1 MTTLT
6 APPPVPTPED
16 ERRAE
21 RARVRRRRRRRR
33 RRLWEPFAYLAPA
46 FVILGLIIGYPLVD
60 VIRTSFTHSSLIA
73 PGQDSF
79 AGVSNFVTLF
89 SDPTFWTVVARTLVW
104 GFAAWFFQVAIGLGI
119 AHVLSK
125 RLFARGFVRTTM
137 MTPWVVPGVL
147 VALIWRY
154 LLDPVQGPVNDVL
167 RTTGIL
173 QDPPLWLADTTTVL
187 PTLMLIAAWKWTP
200 FTVVILLAGLQQI
213 PYEQH
218 EAAMMDGANAWQR
231 LWHVTIPGI
240 KTSLALCSLTAIS
253 GAINNFNG
261 IWLFTQG
268 GPNGSS
274 EILTTFAY
282 RTAFIQFDFGMAGAV
297 SMVIF
302 GFMMVLAV
310 IYFYVVEGR
319 KERRKR

>member
-1 MTTLT
+1 MT
-6 APPPVPTPED
+6 APPPLPTAPGN
-16 ERRAE
+16 RQAAKA
-21 RARVRRRRRRRR
+21 RARRTRRRV
-33 RRLWEPFAYLAPA
+33 WEPFLYLAPA
-46 FVILGLIIGYPLVD
+46 FVILVLIIGYPLLD
-60 VIRTSFTHSSLIA
+60 VIRTSFTNSSLIM

-79 AGVSNFVTLF
+79 AGLDNFATLF
-89 SDPTFWTVVARTLVW
+89 SNSAFWVIVGRTLVW
-104 GFAAWFFQVAIGLGI
+104 ALAALLIQVGVGLGI

-125 RLFARGFVRTTM
+125 KLFARGLVRTTM
-137 MTPWVVPGVL
+137 MMPWVVPGVL
-147 VALIWRY
+147 VALIWSY
-154 LLDPVQGPVNDVL
+154 LLDPVQGPVNNVL
-167 RTTGIL
+167 KSTGIL
-173 QDPPLWLADTTTVL
+173 ENPPLWLADSSTVL
-187 PTLMLIAAWKWTP
+187 PTLMIIAAWKWTP

-218 EAAMMDGANAWQR
+218 EAAMMDGATAWQR
-231 LWHVTIPGI
+231 LWHVTIPSI
-240 KTSLALCSLTAIS
+240 KTSLALCSLTAVS

-319 KERRKR
+319 KERKKR

>member
-1 MTTLT
+1 MPTLT
-6 APPPVPTPED
+6 APPPVTTSPGD
-16 ERRAE
+16 RQAAKA
-21 RARVRRRRRRRR
+21 RARRTRRRKR
-33 RRLWEPFAYLAPA
+33 EPFYYLAPA
-46 FVILGLIIGYPLVD
+46 FIILALIIGYPLVD
-60 VIRTSFTHSSLIA
+60 VIRTSFTHSSLIM

-79 AGVSNFVTLF
+79 AGVANFVTLF
-89 SDPTFWTVVARTLVW
+89 SNSAFWVIVARTLVW
-104 GFAAWFFQVAIGLGI
+104 ASAALMFQVGIGLGI

-125 RLFARGFVRTTM
+125 KLVARGFIRTTM

-154 LLDPVQGPVNDVL
+154 LLDPVQGPVNEL
-167 RTTGIL
+167 LTSIGIM
-173 QDPPLWLADTTTVL
+173 DSPPLWLADSTTVL

-218 EAAMMDGANAWQR
+218 EAAMMDGANVWQR
-231 LWHVTIPGI
+231 LWHITIPGI

-274 EILTTFAY
+274 EILTTYAY

-319 KERRKR
+319 KEKKKR

>member
-1 MTTLT
+1 MSTTSGDRST
-6 APPPVPTPED
+6 AKARARRNR
-16 ERRAE
+16 RRA
-21 RARVRRRRRRRR
+21 
-33 RRLWEPFAYLAPA
+33 WEPFLYLAPA
-46 FVILGLIIGYPLVD
+46 FVILGLIIGYPLLD
-60 VIRTSFTHSSLIA
+60 VIRSSFTHSSLIM

-79 AGVSNFVTLF
+79 AGFDNFITLF
-89 SDPTFWTVVARTLVW
+89 SNPSFWVIVGRTLVW
-104 GFAAWFFQVAIGLGI
+104 ALAAFVFQVGVGLTI

-125 RLFARGFVRTTM
+125 KLFARGLVRTTM

-154 LLDPVQGPVNDVL
+154 LLDPVQGPVNTVL
-167 RTTGIL
+167 KSTGIL
-173 QDPPLWLADTTTVL
+173 ENPPLWLADSSTVL

-231 LWHVTIPGI
+231 LWSVTIPGI
-240 KTSLALCSLTAIS
+240 KTSIALCSLSAVS

-261 IWLFTQG
+261 VWLFTQG

-310 IYFYVVEGR
+310 VYFYVVEGR
-319 KERRKR
+319 KEKKRR